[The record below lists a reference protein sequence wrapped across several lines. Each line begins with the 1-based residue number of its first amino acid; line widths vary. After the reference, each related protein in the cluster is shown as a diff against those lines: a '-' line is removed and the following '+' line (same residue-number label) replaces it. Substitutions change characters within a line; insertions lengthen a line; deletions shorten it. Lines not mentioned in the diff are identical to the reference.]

1 LSVNTF
7 KKIDFFLDESI
18 HFGEVDCYFGISE
31 AGPGCHSTDNFKDLI
46 VFLKG
51 KKLNL
56 FLLEQVEVNQELADD
71 LTAAIAA

>member
-1 LSVNTF
+1 MSVNTF
-7 KKIDFFLDESI
+7 EKIYFFLYESI
-18 HFGEVDCYFGISE
+18 HFGEVDCYFGVSE
-31 AGPGCHSTDNFKDLI
+31 AGPGCHSADNLEDLI

-56 FLLEQVEVNQELADD
+56 FLLEQVEVNQKLADD